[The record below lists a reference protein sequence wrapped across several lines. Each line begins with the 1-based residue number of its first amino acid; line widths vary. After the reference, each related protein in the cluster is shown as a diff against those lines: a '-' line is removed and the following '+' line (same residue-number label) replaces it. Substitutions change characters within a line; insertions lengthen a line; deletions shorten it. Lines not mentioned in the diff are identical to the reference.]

1 MQTTSSIAP
10 ASATRVNLGPLP
22 TAFSPPSDCTS
33 LRYIN
38 NNVVFMGAAIGYGC
52 YEVHTSTM
60 PCIAE
65 DTSKR
70 DGVARCTLD
79 IHGMDAG
86 GGFCQSLPSSS
97 PNEACMVMTS
107 ISHRDFS
114 LTQSCYPPKF
124 ASFLAPTDYDIG
136 KWASQPPIYSP
147 GLACPSGY
155 SPTCTIERI
164 EGVTNSVAT
173 ATATNADNVIWSM
186 LNDGETAIGCCPSN
200 YACDP
205 NSPHLCISTPHL
217 GDIIALTN
225 EVSCSSGAT
234 ASQNPTALTAEAIRI
249 LLVRS
254 SDPTSSLS
262 SSSTNNPS
270 PGKAPQNGEKIAI
283 GVAVP
288 LAVIPIGA
296 VVFYLLRRRRR
307 LRKQVSDQEGLA
319 EGDNSGSGQK
329 AELPGSISGAISGP
343 KGVAYQKPELDN
355 MAITILPELAGDPPC
370 DTIQELHGNS
380 ITVTPTATTT
390 TTTVSKP
397 HGPVSDS
404 AIGEDGQNNPIGALS
419 GADPG
424 STSELGLW
432 NWNNSDTLSGTNESS
447 EHPAADGHHSN

>member
-33 LRYIN
+33 LRFIN
-38 NNVVFMGAAIGYGC
+38 RNVVFMGAAIGYGC

-70 DGVARCTLD
+70 DGTTRCTLD
-79 IHGMDAG
+79 IHGMDSS
-86 GGFCQSLPSSS
+86 GGFCQSLSTAN
-97 PNEACMVMTS
+97 PNDCLVMTS

-124 ASFLAPTDYDIG
+124 ASFPTLTDYDIG
-136 KWASQPPIYSP
+136 EWTSQPPIYSP

-164 EGVTNSVAT
+164 KGVTDSTTTTT
-173 ATATNADNVIWSM
+173 AANAYNVIWSM

-205 NSPHLCISTPHL
+205 NSPHLCISTPQS
-217 GDIIALTN
+217 GDIIALTSG
-225 EVSCSSGAT
+225 VSCSSGMT
-234 ASQNPTALTAEAIRI
+234 ASQNPTALTAEAMRI

-254 SDPTSSLS
+254 SDPTSSLN

-270 PGKAPQNGEKIAI
+270 SGKASRNGESIAI
-283 GVAVP
+283 GVAVS
-288 LAVIPIGA
+288 LAIITICA
-296 VVFYLLRRRRR
+296 VAFYFLRRKDYGNRYPI
-307 LRKQVSDQEGLA
+307 KKFSSKETTQ
-319 EGDNSGSGQK
+319 NSGQK

-343 KGVAYQKPELDN
+343 KGVALQKPEFDN
-355 MAITILPELAGDPPC
+355 MAITILPELAGDPRW

-390 TTTVSKP
+390 PVSEP
-397 HGPVSDS
+397 QGPVSHS
-404 AIGEDGQNNPIGALS
+404 IVGEDQHSPTGALS

-432 NWNNSDTLSGTNESS
+432 NRNNFDTLGGSNE
-447 EHPAADGHHSN
+447 